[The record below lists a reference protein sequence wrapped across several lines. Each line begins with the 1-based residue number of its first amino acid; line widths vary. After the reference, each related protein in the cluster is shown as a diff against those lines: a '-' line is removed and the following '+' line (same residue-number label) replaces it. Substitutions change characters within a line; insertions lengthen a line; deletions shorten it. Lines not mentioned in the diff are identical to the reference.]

1 MIEVRPARPA
11 DEPAWRELW
20 RGYCEF
26 YETEVGEPVTAATW
40 CALLE
45 GSPMACLM
53 AHDGDEVVGFA
64 NYLLHPSTWSRA
76 PSCYL
81 EDLFVAPA
89 ARGAGAG
96 RALIEALGARARE
109 AGWRH
114 VYWHTHRDN
123 HRARALYDS
132 FTEADEFVRYVMKS
146 AG

>member
-1 MIEVRPARPA
+1 MIDVRPVRPA

-26 YETEVGEPVTAATW
+26 YGERIPEAVTAATW
-40 CALLE
+40 SRLL
-45 GSPMACLM
+45 GDSSLTCLV
-53 AHDGDEVVGFA
+53 AVDGDEVVGFA
-64 NYLLHPSTWSRA
+64 TYLLHPSTWSQA

-109 AGWRH
+109 GGWRH

-123 HRARALYDS
+123 RAARALYDG
-132 FTEADEFVRYVMKS
+132 FTKADDFVRYVMKP